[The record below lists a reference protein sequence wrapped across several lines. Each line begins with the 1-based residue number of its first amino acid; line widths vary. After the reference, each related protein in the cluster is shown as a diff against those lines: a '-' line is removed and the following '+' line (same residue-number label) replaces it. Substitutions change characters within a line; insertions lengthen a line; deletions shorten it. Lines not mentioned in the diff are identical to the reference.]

1 MILSLLLIVLSC
13 TSLSLSAMDPL
24 KLWRA
29 AQETNQPWHRICASV
44 SSASALRELK
54 EGQNLPRGYLHT
66 QKTGYNKIHIQ

>member
-54 EGQNLPRGYLHT
+54 EGQTLPSLPNSSSGTKGDHD
-66 QKTGYNKIHIQ
+66 NK